1 METSDHRILI
11 HLRELEE
18 AAENVLA
25 DKQEI
30 VDLDRRRNSNRE
42 ALAALDKVSKSHWKG
57 DNSGTWLTMNNCFLQ
72 LSTGTAKRLIQQGC
86 ANYVTWLILSFSY

>member
-11 HLRELEE
+11 YLRELEQ

-42 ALAALDKVSKSHWKG
+42 ALAALHKMSKSDWKG
-57 DNSGTWLTMNNCFLQ
+57 DNSRTWLTMNNCFVQ
-72 LSTGTAKRLIQQGC
+72 LKRGTAKSLVQQGYD
-86 ANYVTWLILSFSY
+86 NYVTWLIAWFAY